1 MTACRILMIGA
12 CLFAITVSPIIGS
25 RPSSNPCIADQV
37 SSCQEC
43 VLLHPSCAWC
53 AHKTFSKYRCNLPE
67 QLLQQGCP
75 PNDVAA
81 PQSVVSLLQA
91 VPHNHWQHGWSPRG
105 NGIDN
110 LTQLSPQHIALT
122 LRPGQKVRFPIS
134 VRQAEDY
141 PVDLYYL
148 MDLSLS
154 MHNDL
159 HTIRDLGP
167 VLADQMAKL
176 TSNFRLGFGSFVDKL
191 VSPFINV
198 GERYQENPCTEGRV
212 FRNCPPTFAYNHIL
226 SLTADTEHFRQE
238 LLKQKVSANKDSP
251 EGGFDAMLQAAVCV
265 EQLGWRKEATH
276 LLLMAT
282 DASSHLPLDGRIA
295 GLLQPHDGQCHL
307 DSENQYSA
315 TDRLDYPSLGLL
327 GEKFSENNINLIF
340 AITVEVAD
348 MYKVYSELIPGATVG
363 ILADDSSNII
373 NLIVE
378 AYSKIR
384 SKVELEAFEQPE
396 DISLMF
402 TALCGDGQRQAGQRF
417 CHNVKLGETVS
428 FEVEVEAKGC
438 AEHGRNRSFMIK
450 PLGMTEAL
458 HISIRVDCGCL
469 CLAEAQDNSSECN
482 NAGTLECGVC
492 RCNPSHIG
500 PTCECPQKSALFG
513 GRDACREAEGS
524 PVCSGRGHCICGTCV
539 CHTSEYGNFNGQFCE
554 CDDFSCDNFQGKIC
568 SGHGSCQCGICK
580 CDANWTGEICNCS
593 QNETACLTAD
603 GTVCSKRGECVCGR
617 CICDEGSHG
626 NTCEKCPS
634 CSDICSAQRDCVEC
648 KLFNTGPLASGQKCE
663 MRCSETITVVENIDS
678 SIEQLCT
685 YKDDDGCVMHFA
697 LFESPGGYMNITAL
711 QNKECTQGQ
720 KVLPVVLAVASTVL
734 GLGLLALLIWKLL
747 VSLHDRREVAR
758 FIQEQGKAC
767 WEAETNPIYKGTV
780 STFTN
785 VAYASSNSKQ

>member
-1 MTACRILMIGA
+1 M
-12 CLFAITVSPIIGS
+12 
-25 RPSSNPCIADQV
+25 
-37 SSCQEC
+37 E
-43 VLLHPSCAWC
+43 
-53 AHKTFSKYRCNLPE
+53 
-67 QLLQQGCP
+67 
-75 PNDVAA
+75 A
-81 PQSVVSLLQA
+81 PQSEVSLLQA
-91 VPHNHWQHGWSPRG
+91 VPHNHWQHGESLREHG
-105 NGIDN
+105 MGN
-110 LTQLSPQHIALT
+110 LTQLSPQNIALT

-134 VRQAEDY
+134 VLQAEDY

-198 GERYQENPCTEGRV
+198 AERYQQNPCAEGRV

-238 LLKQKVSANKDSP
+238 LMKQKVSANRDSP

-265 EQLGWRKEATH
+265 
-276 LLLMAT
+276 
-282 DASSHLPLDGRIA
+282 
-295 GLLQPHDGQCHL
+295 
-307 DSENQYSA
+307 
-315 TDRLDYPSLGLL
+315 DYPSLGLL

-340 AITVEVAD
+340 AITDKVAE
-348 MYKVYSELIPGATVG
+348 MYKVYSDLIPGATVG

-373 NLIVE
+373 KLIVE
-378 AYSKIR
+378 AYNKIR
-384 SKVELEAFEQPE
+384 SKVELEALEQPE

-402 TALCGDGQRQAGQRF
+402 TALCGDGQLQPGQRF

-438 AEHGRNRSFMIK
+438 AEHGRSRNFMIK

-458 HISIRVDCGCL
+458 HISLRVDCGCS
-469 CLAEAQDNSSECN
+469 CLAEAQDNSSECS

-500 PTCECPQKSALFG
+500 PTCECPQKSALSAG
-513 GRDACREAEGS
+513 HDACREGEGK
-524 PVCSGRGHCICGTCV
+524 PVCSRRGDCICGTCV
-539 CHTSEYGNFNGQFCE
+539 CHTSEYGNFNGNFCE

-593 QNETACLTAD
+593 QNEAACLATD
-603 GTVCSKRGECVCGR
+603 GTVCSKRGKCVCGR

-626 NTCEKCPS
+626 NTCDKCPS
-634 CSDICSAQRDCVEC
+634 CTDICSAQRDCVEC
-648 KLFNTGPLASGQKCE
+648 KLFNAGPLASGQECE
-663 MRCSETITVVENIDS
+663 MRCSGTITVVDNIDS

-697 LFESPGGYMNITAL
+697 LFESPEGYLNITAL
-711 QNKECTQGQ
+711 QNKECTEGP
-720 KVLPVVLAVASTVL
+720 KVLPVVLAVTSTVL